1 MSTSV
6 LPPLPDNAWFRCLQ
20 PRPGA
25 RLRLICLPHAGG
37 GLSLFHGWR
46 KELLPD
52 IELWAVLLPGRES
65 RLHEPP
71 ISEMSRL
78 IPALAANIPAG
89 LLAHPYAL
97 FGTSLGGLI
106 AFELARKLAR
116 EQRPQPAFLLPAA
129 TRPPHLPNPEP
140 PILHLPD
147 DAFLAALAGRYAR
160 IPPEVQAHAELL
172 ALLLPM
178 LRADLALYE
187 TYTFRP
193 DTPPLATPI
202 IAVAGQQD
210 ELVDPQTLGLWAA
223 HTTAGFTQQLLPA
236 GHFFASEQPELLQ
249 PVLAQATNRWA

>member
-1 MSTSV
+1 MNMPDHPS
-6 LPPLPDNAWFRCLQ
+6 LPENDWFRCLQ

-37 GLSLFHGWR
+37 GLSLFSRWRHG
-46 KELLPD
+46 LPPG
-52 IELWAVLLPGRES
+52 IELWGIRLPGREN
-65 RLHEPP
+65 RLATPF
-71 ISEMSRL
+71 IQDMTRL

-89 LLAHPYAL
+89 MLAHPYAL
-97 FGTSLGGLI
+97 LGTSLGGLI

-116 EQRPQPAFLLPAA
+116 EQLPLPAFLLPVA

-140 PILHLPD
+140 PIRHLPD
-147 DAFLAALAGRYAR
+147 DAFVAALAGRYAR

-202 IAVAGQQD
+202 IAVGGQQD
-210 ELVDPQTLGLWAA
+210 KLVDPQTLGLWAA
-223 HTTAGFTQQLLPA
+223 HTTAGFTLHVLPA
-236 GHFFASEQPELLQ
+236 GHFFATEQPELLW
-249 PVLAQATNRWA
+249 PLLAQAADRWA